1 MQVKNL
7 SFTLELLNLLYMKPN
22 LTIDYEHL
30 ISKNLLSV
38 AVNSIIAVDL
48 QGMVTFWN
56 NGAERIFGYKREEI
70 LNKSLKIIYP
80 DFDENLLLV
89 DLERTKEGGS
99 YVSEWEGRN
108 KSGEIVWVDLNTN
121 ILKDDNDN
129 IIGFIGLSKDITT
142 NRELHFYKSELSS
155 IVQYS
160 ADGME
165 SMDLEGNVLSWNK
178 SAEKIYGY
186 SSKEIIGKKAS
197 ILYVES
203 NIDEFQRVLKIIIQG
218 KVLKN
223 FETKR
228 RKKDGSIIDVSI
240 TFSPQINNEEEIS
253 GISVITRDITDQKL
267 TLKKLN
273 ESEIKYQ
280 TIFENSGEGFFL
292 MTERFID
299 VNKKAC
305 ELFESSKEEI
315 IGKSPLDFSPEKQS
329 DGVSSEIKAKEYIK
343 KAFKEGIVSFYWQH
357 ISKSKDTIN
366 TRITLNRIVVK
377 DKNYLIA
384 IMHNMTEVIKYQNK
398 LKVKTKS
405 LVDKNKKMHQL
416 NNDLNETNNQ
426 LKIINQ
432 QIEQSEKKF
441 RVAFKTSP
449 DAINI
454 NRISDGLYIDIN
466 DGFTNL
472 MGYTEDD
479 VRGKTSIELNV
490 WVNPKDRNRLVNA
503 LLENEFVSNLEAQ
516 FRRKDGSV
524 TTALMSA
531 SFIEVNKEK
540 YILSISRDI
549 SERKESEEKLK
560 KAMEKA
566 EESDLLKSAF
576 LANMSHEIR
585 TPMNAI
591 LGFSQLLKEKRI
603 EPEKQDKFLDI
614 IVSRSKNLL
623 QIINDI
629 IDISKIEANQLTIEN
644 NEFSLKKSLYELYSF
659 FEAELYTH
667 NKSHVNLTLSADLSE
682 VIRNIRSD
690 EVRLKQILTNLI
702 SNAIKFT
709 EKGEIEF
716 GYNVKGD
723 NLEFFVRDTGTG
735 IPEESKKHIFERF
748 RQADDSSTREFGGTG
763 LGLSICKQ
771 LVEKLGGEIWFDSK
785 TDKGSIF
792 YFTIPLEMVTQDQSS
807 SELNTSNYDLTG
819 KTILIVEDDLI
830 SMTYLEELLIGTK
843 ASILKAF
850 NGEKAVEIFKN
861 NANID
866 IVLMDVYLP
875 KMSGNDATREIKKI
889 NAEIPVVMQSAYA
902 LPSDKKESFKY
913 GCDDYITKP
922 IDPRLLMFTIKKFM
936 Q

>member
-1 MQVKNL
+1 
-7 SFTLELLNLLYMKPN
+7 
-22 LTIDYEHL
+22 
-30 ISKNLLSV
+30 
-38 AVNSIIAVDL
+38 
-48 QGMVTFWN
+48 
-56 NGAERIFGYKREEI
+56 
-70 LNKSLKIIYP
+70 
-80 DFDENLLLV
+80 
-89 DLERTKEGGS
+89 
-99 YVSEWEGRN
+99 
-108 KSGEIVWVDLNTN
+108 
-121 ILKDDNDN
+121 
-129 IIGFIGLSKDITT
+129 
-142 NRELHFYKSELSS
+142 
-155 IVQYS
+155 
-160 ADGME
+160 
-165 SMDLEGNVLSWNK
+165 
-178 SAEKIYGY
+178 
-186 SSKEIIGKKAS
+186 
-197 ILYVES
+197 
-203 NIDEFQRVLKIIIQG
+203 
-218 KVLKN
+218 
-223 FETKR
+223 
-228 RKKDGSIIDVSI
+228 
-240 TFSPQINNEEEIS
+240 
-253 GISVITRDITDQKL
+253 
-267 TLKKLN
+267 
-273 ESEIKYQ
+273 
-280 TIFENSGEGFFL
+280 
-292 MTERFID
+292 
-299 VNKKAC
+299 
-305 ELFESSKEEI
+305 
-315 IGKSPLDFSPEKQS
+315 
-329 DGVSSEIKAKEYIK
+329 
-343 KAFKEGIVSFYWQH
+343 
-357 ISKSKDTIN
+357 
-366 TRITLNRIVVK
+366 
-377 DKNYLIA
+377 
-384 IMHNMTEVIKYQNK
+384 MTEVIKYQNK

-614 IVSRSKNLL
+614 IVSISKNLL

>member
-1 MQVKNL
+1 
-7 SFTLELLNLLYMKPN
+7 MKPN

-108 KSGEIVWVDLNTN
+108 KSGETVWVDLNTN

-165 SMDLEGNVLSWNK
+165 SVDLEGNVLSWNK

-186 SSKEIIGKKAS
+186 SSKEIIGKKSS

-343 KAFKEGIVSFYWQH
+343 KAFEEGNVSFYWQH

-405 LVDKNKKMHQL
+405 VVDKNKKMHQL

-472 MGYTEDD
+472 MGYTERD

-540 YILSISRDI
+540 YILSITRDI

-659 FEAELYTH
+659 FEAEIYTH

-682 VIRNIRSD
+682 VIGNIRSD

-723 NLEFFVRDTGTG
+723 NLEFFVRDTGIG

-807 SELNTSNYDLTG
+807 SELNASNFDLTG

-922 IDPRLLMFTIKKFM
+922 IDPRLLMVTIKKFM

>member
-1 MQVKNL
+1 
-7 SFTLELLNLLYMKPN
+7 MKPN